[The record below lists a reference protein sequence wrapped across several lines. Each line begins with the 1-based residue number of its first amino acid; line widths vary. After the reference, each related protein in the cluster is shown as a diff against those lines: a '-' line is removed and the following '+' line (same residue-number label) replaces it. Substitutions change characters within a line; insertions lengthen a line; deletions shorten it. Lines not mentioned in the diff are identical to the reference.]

1 MWDLSVGGSAIAG
14 ESSSQAA
21 ERELAEELGLK
32 MDLSDVR
39 PQFTTTFRN
48 GFDDYYIVKNDF
60 DDTIPIDFWETL
72 AVYVAHASLYSVKW
86 AEKFGSRE
94 IEGMKKRCEIAF
106 ENYNNFKE
114 VVPVW
119 YDQTLRLKYA
129 ENIK

>member
-32 MDLSDVR
+32 MDQSDVR

-86 AEKFGSRE
+86 AEKFGSGE

-119 YDQTLRLKYA
+119 YDQ
-129 ENIK
+129 NIK